1 MMTRNEEERMR
12 LWTAM
17 LGAWLAAGTGAA
29 ETVKGADRAR
39 PEAATQPRPVA
50 ECCLEG
56 NDRRAEAAAPAAPTH
71 GSTRQG

>member
-1 MMTRNEEERMR
+1 MR

-29 ETVKGADRAR
+29 DAAKASERAR
-39 PEAATQPRPVA
+39 PDVAPPPRPVA

-56 NDRRAEAAAPAAPTH
+56 KDRQAEAPAVRETGAR
-71 GSTRQG
+71 G